1 LTSGSDIFNENIIWG
16 EGKMGAKNFPELL
29 KKFELEAYKKPKNLK
44 ELRKTHVAFSG
55 SLLKHP
61 YDPKKVILVPDPY
74 GGNPFYYEFNNN
86 DIHYMEKLPS
96 IVNVDGETVNM
107 VRLWVKKMSIGILC
121 TPFFV
126 EETKEINGKK

>member
-1 LTSGSDIFNENIIWG
+1 
-16 EGKMGAKNFPELL
+16 MGTKNFLEQV
-29 KKFELEAYKKPKNLK
+29 KKFELETYKKQKNLK

-55 SLLKHP
+55 SPLKHP

-86 DIHYMEKLPS
+86 DINYVDKLPS

-107 VRLWVKKMSIGILC
+107 VRLWVKKMSTGVVC

-126 EETKEINGKK
+126 GEIKPESNEKK

>member
-1 LTSGSDIFNENIIWG
+1 
-16 EGKMGAKNFPELL
+16 MGTKNFPELI

-44 ELRKTHVAFSG
+44 ELRKTHGAFSG

-74 GGNPFYYEFNNN
+74 GRNPFYYEFNNN
-86 DIHYMEKLPS
+86 DITYAEKLLS
-96 IVNVDGETVNM
+96 IVNADGNTVNM
-107 VRLWVKKMSIGILC
+107 VRIWVKKMSTGILC

-126 EETKEINGKK
+126 GSIKESDEKK